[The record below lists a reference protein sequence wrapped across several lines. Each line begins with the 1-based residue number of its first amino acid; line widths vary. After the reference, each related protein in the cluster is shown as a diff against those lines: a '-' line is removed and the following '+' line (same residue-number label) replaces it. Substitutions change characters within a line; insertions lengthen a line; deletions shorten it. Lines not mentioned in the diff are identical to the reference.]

1 MAIKHLKIFKYNFTF
16 VFRNRFEKKEDFYLS
31 DDFMWREWELG
42 FWYKHNKA
50 IGEKDFH
57 EISDWKD
64 NMVNVHMF
72 GINLLIFKAWFTI
85 DKGAMNMEIED
96 YEKER

>member
-1 MAIKHLKIFKYNFTF
+1 MAIGHLKIGKLNFTF
-16 VFRNRFEKKEDFYLS
+16 VFRHRFEKKEDFY
-31 DDFMWREWELG
+31 DDSTWREWELG

-57 EISDWKD
+57 DILDWKD

-72 GINLLIFKAWFTI
+72 GINLLICKAWFTV
-85 DKGAMNMEIED
+85 DGGAMNMEIED